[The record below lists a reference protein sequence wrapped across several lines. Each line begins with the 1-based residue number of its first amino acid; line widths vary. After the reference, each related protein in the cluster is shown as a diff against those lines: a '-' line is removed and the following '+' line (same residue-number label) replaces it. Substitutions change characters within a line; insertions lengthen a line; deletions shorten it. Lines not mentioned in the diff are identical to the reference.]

1 VTDKGG
7 GRFEVAY
14 TVTMAGPVAISAS
27 LAGEAAARVFEARC
41 QAASASLARCTVAT
55 VADELV
61 AGQPGALVFWQAD
74 RHGSKSENHLLEF
87 CLIANLKLFYVNS
100 THNA

>member
-1 VTDKGG
+1 MLYELAFCAGTVTDKGA

-14 TVTMAGPVAISAS
+14 TVTMAGPVTISAS

-41 QAASASLARCTVAT
+41 EASGASLARCTVAAI
-55 VADELV
+55 ADELV

-74 RHGSKSENHLLEF
+74 RHG
-87 CLIANLKLFYVNS
+87 
-100 THNA
+100 